1 VNQPITTTVTNA
13 VVALRWLGQRP
24 PDLDEVRQA
33 LVRIV
38 KDGQR
43 AGEVIDRIRAL
54 VEKAPPR
61 KDRLDINEA
70 IREVVELAR
79 GEAVKNN
86 VSVCADLADGLP
98 LIYGD
103 QVQLQQVLLNLIIN
117 AVEAMTEVS
126 KGPRELLIRTGNAEA
141 GFVLVAVRDSGPG
154 LDPNSVD
161 RVFETFYTTKAT
173 GMGMGLAI
181 CRSIIK
187 AHGGRLWA
195 CMNEPRGAVCQFTLP
210 LGQDEVVRP
219 EHDRPLP
226 STLSGR
232 GAAQ

>member
-1 VNQPITTTVTNA
+1 MNQPITTTVTNA

-86 VSVCADLADGLP
+86 VSVCADLSDGLP

-161 RVFETFYTTKAT
+161 RVFETFYTTKDRD
-173 GMGMGLAI
+173 GNGLGNLPFD
-181 CRSIIK
+181 
-187 AHGGRLWA
+187 HQ
-195 CMNEPRGAVCQFTLP
+195 GAWGT
-210 LGQDEVVRP
+210 VVGLH
-219 EHDRPLP
+219 E
-226 STLSGR
+226 
-232 GAAQ
+232 